1 MDCYNIPGRVYNQ
14 PDSPGTYFA
23 CLQTIFR
30 FTLLVCSLKPITFK
44 KLEKTFSRLDE
55 LQNLITSEMEKYKLA
70 IATDKPFEEVKQIY
84 LRIKEL
90 KQQSL
95 ELLEEANSKIEK
107 SKK

>member
-1 MDCYNIPGRVYNQ
+1 
-14 PDSPGTYFA
+14 
-23 CLQTIFR
+23 
-30 FTLLVCSLKPITFK
+30 
-44 KLEKTFSRLDE
+44 
-55 LQNLITSEMEKYKLA
+55 MEKYKLA